1 LNAWTFAAGRPAH
14 AITDLRRVHVELG
27 EGATE
32 GVAMHTKLFG
42 GLALVALVLRKHFE
56 DVALFELANGL
67 RIGDA
72 GVMHLRD
79 QTVHFAL
86 QGYSSLVVPSR
97 NHSVIVPL
105 SGRLDPIGRVVLELF
120 GASQNLL
127 LEIVRYNE
135 GYRMSPGKEIGR

>member
-1 LNAWTFAAGRPAH
+1 
-14 AITDLRRVHVELG
+14 
-27 EGATE
+27 
-32 GVAMHTKLFG
+32 MHTELFG
-42 GLALVALVLRKHFE
+42 SPALVSLVLRKHFE

-67 RIGDA
+67 RVGDA
-72 GVMHLRD
+72 GVMHLRN

-127 LEIVRYNE
+127 LKIVRYNE